1 MPLSELALWQ
11 RRGVDGAPGG
21 VIIEGVGKSLNMPP
35 RMGLECGS
43 IKGLEG
49 LGRVDWVVGKK
60 YRRCGEGR
68 VAADF

>member
-1 MPLSELALWQ
+1 
-11 RRGVDGAPGG
+11 
-21 VIIEGVGKSLNMPP
+21 
-35 RMGLECGS
+35 MGLECGS

-49 LGRVDWVVGKK
+49 MGRGLERDIGGVYIPPKK

>member
-1 MPLSELALWQ
+1 
-11 RRGVDGAPGG
+11 
-21 VIIEGVGKSLNMPP
+21 
-35 RMGLECGS
+35 MGLECGS

-49 LGRVDWVVGKK
+49 VGRGLEMGCRVIPKK

>member
-1 MPLSELALWQ
+1 
-11 RRGVDGAPGG
+11 
-21 VIIEGVGKSLNMPP
+21 
-35 RMGLECGS
+35 MGLECGS

-49 LGRVDWVVGKK
+49 VGRIGDGCRVIPKK

>member
-1 MPLSELALWQ
+1 
-11 RRGVDGAPGG
+11 
-21 VIIEGVGKSLNMPP
+21 
-35 RMGLECGS
+35 MGLECGS

-49 LGRVDWVVGKK
+49 IGGMIEGGYREDIGEVYIPPKK

>member
-1 MPLSELALWQ
+1 M
-11 RRGVDGAPGG
+11 R
-21 VIIEGVGKSLNMPP
+21 
-35 RMGLECGS
+35 LECGS

-49 LGRVDWVVGKK
+49 VGRGLERDIGGVYIPPKK